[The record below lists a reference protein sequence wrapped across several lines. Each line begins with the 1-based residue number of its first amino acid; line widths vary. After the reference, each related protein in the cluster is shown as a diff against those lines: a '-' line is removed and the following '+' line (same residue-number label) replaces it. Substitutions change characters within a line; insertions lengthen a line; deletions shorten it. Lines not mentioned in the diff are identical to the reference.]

1 MNIKIEPN
9 LSPSNLSQ
17 KRKRENSLINQKNS
31 SKITNKNVSKDQK
44 TKEKNLNEN
53 SITANENITKPR
65 VENSL
70 GELTKNFVNYIKT
83 SGQKTININELV
95 RELKVK
101 KRRIY
106 DITNVLE
113 GIGYIQK
120 HAKNE
125 ISWIKNDVFLP
136 QKNSSNR
143 LSTISSEIKLKQEQL
158 KNLQNEELEI
168 DQNIEIIKN
177 KFNYISQQEDFNKFG
192 YVTFNDLNDL
202 STNEKFDLL
211 VIKAP
216 KGTLV
221 DIIDPNEAKNSYN
234 KLKNDME
241 NGRIKY
247 DNNLLETLK
256 KEHHIFL
263 DSPNG
268 KILVYRITN
277 GEISTFSMK
286 NESVEDENNNNEK

>member
-1 MNIKIEPN
+1 MNNKNEN
-9 LSPSNLSQ
+9 LSPRNLTQ
-17 KRKRENSLINQKNS
+17 KRKREILSL
-31 SKITNKNVSKDQK
+31 
-44 TKEKNLNEN
+44 KEKNVTKFINKNISNSKLKEKNENSFLNEN
-53 SITANENITKPR
+53 SVIKPR

-83 SGQKTININELV
+83 SGRKTININDLV
-95 RELKVK
+95 HELKVK

-136 QKNSSNR
+136 QIKTSNR
-143 LSTISSEIKLKQEQL
+143 ISTISTEIKNLQETL
-158 KNLQNEELEI
+158 KNLENEEIEI
-168 DQNIEIIKN
+168 EQNIEIIKN
-177 KFNYISQQEDFNKFG
+177 KFNFISQQEEFNKFG
-192 YVTFNDLNDL
+192 YITFNDLNDL
-202 STNEKFDLL
+202 SSNEKFDLL
-211 VIKAP
+211 AIKAP

-241 NGRIKY
+241 NGKINF
-247 DNNLLETLK
+247 DDNLLETLK

-268 KILVYRITN
+268 TILVYRITN

-286 NESVEDENNNNEK
+286 NEDVNNEK

>member
-1 MNIKIEPN
+1 MNNKNEPN
-9 LSPSNLSQ
+9 LSPRNLTQ
-17 KRKRENSLINQKNS
+17 KRKREILSL
-31 SKITNKNVSKDQK
+31 
-44 TKEKNLNEN
+44 KEKNPTKFINKNNSNSKIKEKNSNENSFLNEN
-53 SITANENITKPR
+53 SVIKPR

-83 SGQKTININELV
+83 SGRKTININDLV
-95 RELKVK
+95 HELKVK

-136 QKNSSNR
+136 QIKTSNR
-143 LSTISSEIKLKQEQL
+143 ISTISSEIKTLQETL
-158 KNLQNEELEI
+158 KNLENEEIEI

-177 KFNYISQQEDFNKFG
+177 KFNFISQQEEFNKFG
-192 YVTFNDLNDL
+192 YITFNDLNDL
-202 STNEKFDLL
+202 SSNEKFDLL
-211 VIKAP
+211 AIKAP

-241 NGRIKY
+241 NGKINF
-247 DNNLLETLK
+247 DDNLLETLK

-286 NESVEDENNNNEK
+286 NEDVNNEK

>member
-1 MNIKIEPN
+1 MNNKNEPN
-9 LSPSNLSQ
+9 LSPRNLTQ
-17 KRKRENSLINQKNS
+17 KRKREILSL
-31 SKITNKNVSKDQK
+31 
-44 TKEKNLNEN
+44 KEKNVTKFINKNISNSKLKEKNENSFLNEN
-53 SITANENITKPR
+53 SVIKPR

-83 SGQKTININELV
+83 SGRKTININDLV
-95 RELKVK
+95 HELKVK

-136 QKNSSNR
+136 QIKTSNR
-143 LSTISSEIKLKQEQL
+143 ISTISSEIKNLQETL
-158 KNLQNEELEI
+158 KNLENEEIEI
-168 DQNIEIIKN
+168 EQNIEIIKN
-177 KFNYISQQEDFNKFG
+177 KFNFISQQEEFNKFG
-192 YVTFNDLNDL
+192 YITFNDLNDL
-202 STNEKFDLL
+202 SSNEKFDLL
-211 VIKAP
+211 AIKAP

-241 NGRIKY
+241 NGKINF
-247 DNNLLETLK
+247 DDNLLETLK

-268 KILVYRITN
+268 RIMVYRITN

-286 NESVEDENNNNEK
+286 NEDINNEK

>member
-1 MNIKIEPN
+1 MNNKNEN
-9 LSPSNLSQ
+9 LSPRNLTQ
-17 KRKRENSLINQKNS
+17 KRKREILSL
-31 SKITNKNVSKDQK
+31 
-44 TKEKNLNEN
+44 KEKNVTKFINKNISNSKLKEKNENSFLNEN
-53 SITANENITKPR
+53 SVIKPR

-83 SGQKTININELV
+83 SGRKTININDLV
-95 RELKVK
+95 HELKVK

-136 QKNSSNR
+136 QIKTSNR
-143 LSTISSEIKLKQEQL
+143 ISTISSEIKNLQETL
-158 KNLQNEELEI
+158 KNLENEEIEI
-168 DQNIEIIKN
+168 EQNIEIIKN
-177 KFNYISQQEDFNKFG
+177 KFNFISQQEEFNKFG
-192 YVTFNDLNDL
+192 YITFNDLNDL
-202 STNEKFDLL
+202 SSNEKFDLL
-211 VIKAP
+211 AIKAP

-241 NGRIKY
+241 NGKINF
-247 DNNLLETLK
+247 DDNLLETLK

-268 KILVYRITN
+268 RIMVYRITN

-286 NESVEDENNNNEK
+286 NEDINNEK

>member
-1 MNIKIEPN
+1 MNNKNEPN
-9 LSPSNLSQ
+9 LSPRNLTQ
-17 KRKRENSLINQKNS
+17 KRKREILSL
-31 SKITNKNVSKDQK
+31 
-44 TKEKNLNEN
+44 KEKNLTKFINKNASNSKIKEKNSNEN
-53 SITANENITKPR
+53 SFLNENSVIKPR
-65 VENSL
+65 VETSL

-83 SGQKTININELV
+83 SGRKTININDLV
-95 RELKVK
+95 HELKVK

-136 QKNSSNR
+136 Q
-143 LSTISSEIKLKQEQL
+143 IKTLQETL
-158 KNLQNEELEI
+158 KNLENEEIEI

-177 KFNYISQQEDFNKFG
+177 KFNFISQQEEFNKFG
-192 YVTFNDLNDL
+192 YITFNDLNDL
-202 STNEKFDLL
+202 SSNEKFDLL
-211 VIKAP
+211 AIKAP

-241 NGRIKY
+241 NGKINF
-247 DNNLLETLK
+247 DDNLLETLK

-286 NESVEDENNNNEK
+286 NEDVNNEK

>member
-1 MNIKIEPN
+1 MNNKNEN
-9 LSPSNLSQ
+9 LSPRNLTQ
-17 KRKRENSLINQKNS
+17 KRKREILSL
-31 SKITNKNVSKDQK
+31 
-44 TKEKNLNEN
+44 KEKNVTKFINKNISNSKLKEKNENSFLNEN
-53 SITANENITKPR
+53 SVIKPR

-83 SGQKTININELV
+83 SGRKTININDLV
-95 RELKVK
+95 HELKVK

-136 QKNSSNR
+136 QIKTSNR
-143 LSTISSEIKLKQEQL
+143 ISTISSEIKTLQETL
-158 KNLQNEELEI
+158 KNLENEEIEI

-177 KFNYISQQEDFNKFG
+177 KFNFISQQEEFNKFG
-192 YVTFNDLNDL
+192 YITFNDLNDL
-202 STNEKFDLL
+202 SSNEKFDLL
-211 VIKAP
+211 AIKAP

-241 NGRIKY
+241 NGKINF
-247 DNNLLETLK
+247 DDNLLETLK

-286 NESVEDENNNNEK
+286 NEDVNNEK

>member
-1 MNIKIEPN
+1 MNNKNEN
-9 LSPSNLSQ
+9 LSPRNLTQ
-17 KRKRENSLINQKNS
+17 KRKREILSL
-31 SKITNKNVSKDQK
+31 
-44 TKEKNLNEN
+44 KEKNVTKFINKNISNSKLKEKNENSFLNEN
-53 SITANENITKPR
+53 SVIKPR

-83 SGQKTININELV
+83 SGRKTININDLV
-95 RELKVK
+95 HELKVK

-136 QKNSSNR
+136 QIKTSNR
-143 LSTISSEIKLKQEQL
+143 ISTISTEIKNLQETL
-158 KNLQNEELEI
+158 KNLENEEIEI
-168 DQNIEIIKN
+168 EQNIEIIKN
-177 KFNYISQQEDFNKFG
+177 KFNFISQQEEFNKFG
-192 YVTFNDLNDL
+192 YITFNDLNDL
-202 STNEKFDLL
+202 SSNEKFDLL
-211 VIKAP
+211 AIKAP

-241 NGRIKY
+241 NGKINF
-247 DNNLLETLK
+247 DDNLLETLK

-286 NESVEDENNNNEK
+286 NEDVNNEK

>member
-1 MNIKIEPN
+1 MNNKNEN
-9 LSPSNLSQ
+9 LSPRNLTQ
-17 KRKRENSLINQKNS
+17 KRKREILSL
-31 SKITNKNVSKDQK
+31 
-44 TKEKNLNEN
+44 KEKNVTKFINKNISNSKLKEKNENSFLNEN
-53 SITANENITKPR
+53 SVIKPR

-83 SGQKTININELV
+83 SGRKTININDLV
-95 RELKVK
+95 HELKVK

-136 QKNSSNR
+136 QIKTSNR
-143 LSTISSEIKLKQEQL
+143 ISTISSEIKNLQETL
-158 KNLQNEELEI
+158 KNLENEEIEI
-168 DQNIEIIKN
+168 EQNIEIIKN
-177 KFNYISQQEDFNKFG
+177 KFNFISQQEEFNKFG
-192 YVTFNDLNDL
+192 YITFNDLNDL
-202 STNEKFDLL
+202 SSNEKFDLL
-211 VIKAP
+211 AIKAP

-241 NGRIKY
+241 NGKINF
-247 DNNLLETLK
+247 DDNLLETLK

-286 NESVEDENNNNEK
+286 NEDVNNEK

>member
-1 MNIKIEPN
+1 MNNKNSEPN
-9 LSPSNLSQ
+9 LSPRKLTQ
-17 KRKRENSLINQKNS
+17 KRKREIPSLNQNNSTKLINKN
-31 SKITNKNVSKDQK
+31 ISKDSK
-44 TKEKNLNEN
+44 LKEKNSNEN
-53 SITANENITKPR
+53 SFFNENSVIKPR

-83 SGQKTININELV
+83 SGRKTININDLV

-136 QKNSSNR
+136 QIKSLNR
-143 LSTISSEIKLKQEQL
+143 ISTISTEIKKKQETL
-158 KNLQNEELEI
+158 KNLENEEIEI
-168 DQNIEIIKN
+168 EQNIEIIKN
-177 KFNYISQQEDFNKFG
+177 KFNFISQQEEFNKFG
-192 YVTFNDLNDL
+192 YITFNDLNDL
-202 STNEKFDLL
+202 SSNEKFDLL
-211 VIKAP
+211 AIKAP

-241 NGRIKY
+241 NGKINF
-247 DNNLLETLK
+247 DDNLLETLK

-268 KILVYRITN
+268 RIMVYRITN

-286 NESVEDENNNNEK
+286 NENVNNEK

>member
-1 MNIKIEPN
+1 MNNKNEN
-9 LSPSNLSQ
+9 LSPRNLTQ
-17 KRKRENSLINQKNS
+17 KRKREILSL
-31 SKITNKNVSKDQK
+31 
-44 TKEKNLNEN
+44 KEKNVTKFINKNISNSKLKEKNENSFLNEN
-53 SITANENITKPR
+53 SVIKPR

-83 SGQKTININELV
+83 SGRKTININDLV
-95 RELKVK
+95 HELKVK

-136 QKNSSNR
+136 QIKTSNR
-143 LSTISSEIKLKQEQL
+143 ISTISSEIKTLQETL
-158 KNLQNEELEI
+158 KNLENEEIEI

-177 KFNYISQQEDFNKFG
+177 KFNFISQQEEFNKFG
-192 YVTFNDLNDL
+192 YITFNDLNDL
-202 STNEKFDLL
+202 SSNEKFDLL
-211 VIKAP
+211 AIKAP

-241 NGRIKY
+241 NGKINF
-247 DNNLLETLK
+247 DDNLLETLK

-268 KILVYRITN
+268 RIMVYRITN

-286 NESVEDENNNNEK
+286 NEDINNEK

>member
-1 MNIKIEPN
+1 MNNKNEN
-9 LSPSNLSQ
+9 LSPRNLTQ
-17 KRKRENSLINQKNS
+17 KRKREILSL
-31 SKITNKNVSKDQK
+31 
-44 TKEKNLNEN
+44 KEKNVTKFINKNISNSKLKEKNENSFLNEN
-53 SITANENITKPR
+53 SVIKPR

-83 SGQKTININELV
+83 SGRKTININDLV
-95 RELKVK
+95 HELKVK

-136 QKNSSNR
+136 QIKTSNR
-143 LSTISSEIKLKQEQL
+143 ISTISSEIKNLQETL
-158 KNLQNEELEI
+158 KNLENEEIEI
-168 DQNIEIIKN
+168 EQNIEIIKN
-177 KFNYISQQEDFNKFG
+177 KFNFISQQDEFNKFG
-192 YVTFNDLNDL
+192 YITFNDLNDL
-202 STNEKFDLL
+202 SSNEKFDLL
-211 VIKAP
+211 AIKAP

-241 NGRIKY
+241 SGKINF
-247 DNNLLETLK
+247 DDNLLETLK

-268 KILVYRITN
+268 KIMVYRITN

-286 NESVEDENNNNEK
+286 NENVNNEK

>member
-1 MNIKIEPN
+1 MNNKNEPN
-9 LSPSNLSQ
+9 LSPRNLTQ
-17 KRKRENSLINQKNS
+17 KRKREILSL
-31 SKITNKNVSKDQK
+31 
-44 TKEKNLNEN
+44 KEKNVTKFINKNISNSKLKEKNENSFLNEN
-53 SITANENITKPR
+53 SVIKPR

-83 SGQKTININELV
+83 SGRKTININDLV
-95 RELKVK
+95 HELKVK

-136 QKNSSNR
+136 QIKTSNR
-143 LSTISSEIKLKQEQL
+143 ISTISTEIKNLQETL
-158 KNLQNEELEI
+158 KNLENEEIEI
-168 DQNIEIIKN
+168 EQNIEIIKN
-177 KFNYISQQEDFNKFG
+177 KFNFISQQEEFNKFG
-192 YVTFNDLNDL
+192 YITFNDLNDL
-202 STNEKFDLL
+202 SSNEKFDLL
-211 VIKAP
+211 AIKAP

-241 NGRIKY
+241 NGKINF
-247 DNNLLETLK
+247 DDNLLETLK

-268 KILVYRITN
+268 KIMVYRITN

-286 NESVEDENNNNEK
+286 NEDVNNEK

>member
-1 MNIKIEPN
+1 MNNKNEN
-9 LSPSNLSQ
+9 LSPRNLTQ
-17 KRKRENSLINQKNS
+17 KRKREILSL
-31 SKITNKNVSKDQK
+31 
-44 TKEKNLNEN
+44 KEKNPTKFINKNNSNSKIKEKNSNENSFLNEN
-53 SITANENITKPR
+53 SVIKPR

-83 SGQKTININELV
+83 SGRKTININDLV
-95 RELKVK
+95 HELKVK

-136 QKNSSNR
+136 QIKTSNR
-143 LSTISSEIKLKQEQL
+143 ISTISSEIKTLQETL
-158 KNLQNEELEI
+158 KNLENEEIEI

-177 KFNYISQQEDFNKFG
+177 KFNFISQQEEFNKFG
-192 YVTFNDLNDL
+192 YITFNDLNDL
-202 STNEKFDLL
+202 SSNEKFDLL
-211 VIKAP
+211 AIKAP

-241 NGRIKY
+241 NGKINF
-247 DNNLLETLK
+247 DDNLLETLK

-286 NESVEDENNNNEK
+286 NEDINNEK

>member
-1 MNIKIEPN
+1 MNNKNEPN
-9 LSPSNLSQ
+9 LSPRNLTQ
-17 KRKRENSLINQKNS
+17 KRKREILSL
-31 SKITNKNVSKDQK
+31 
-44 TKEKNLNEN
+44 KEKNPTKFINKNNSNSKIKEKNSNENSFLNEN
-53 SITANENITKPR
+53 SVIKPR

-83 SGQKTININELV
+83 SGRKTININDLV
-95 RELKVK
+95 HELKVK

-136 QKNSSNR
+136 QIKTSNR
-143 LSTISSEIKLKQEQL
+143 ISTISSEIKTLQETL
-158 KNLQNEELEI
+158 KNLENEEIEI

-177 KFNYISQQEDFNKFG
+177 KFNFISQQEEFNKFG
-192 YVTFNDLNDL
+192 YITFNDLNDL
-202 STNEKFDLL
+202 SSNEKFDLL
-211 VIKAP
+211 AIKAP

-241 NGRIKY
+241 NGKINF
-247 DNNLLETLK
+247 DDNLLETLK

-268 KILVYRITN
+268 RIMVYRITN

-286 NESVEDENNNNEK
+286 NEDVNNEK

>member
-1 MNIKIEPN
+1 MNNKNEN
-9 LSPSNLSQ
+9 LSPRNLTQ
-17 KRKRENSLINQKNS
+17 KRKREILSL
-31 SKITNKNVSKDQK
+31 
-44 TKEKNLNEN
+44 KEKNVTKFINKNISNSKLKEKNENSFLNEN
-53 SITANENITKPR
+53 SVIKPR

-83 SGQKTININELV
+83 SGRKTININDLV
-95 RELKVK
+95 HELKVK

-136 QKNSSNR
+136 QIKTSNR
-143 LSTISSEIKLKQEQL
+143 ISTISSEIKTLQETL
-158 KNLQNEELEI
+158 KNLENEEIEI

-177 KFNYISQQEDFNKFG
+177 KFNFISQQEEFNKFG
-192 YVTFNDLNDL
+192 YITFNDLNDL
-202 STNEKFDLL
+202 SSNEKFDLL
-211 VIKAP
+211 AIKAP

-241 NGRIKY
+241 NGKINF
-247 DNNLLETLK
+247 DDNLLETLK

-286 NESVEDENNNNEK
+286 NEDVNNER

>member
-1 MNIKIEPN
+1 MNNKNEN
-9 LSPSNLSQ
+9 LSPRNLTQ
-17 KRKRENSLINQKNS
+17 KRKREILSL
-31 SKITNKNVSKDQK
+31 
-44 TKEKNLNEN
+44 KEKNVTKFINKNISNSKLKEKNENSFLNEN
-53 SITANENITKPR
+53 SVIKPR

-83 SGQKTININELV
+83 SGRKTININDLV
-95 RELKVK
+95 HELKVK

-136 QKNSSNR
+136 QIKTSNR
-143 LSTISSEIKLKQEQL
+143 ISTISTEIKNLQETL
-158 KNLQNEELEI
+158 KNLENEEIEI
-168 DQNIEIIKN
+168 EQNIEIIKN
-177 KFNYISQQEDFNKFG
+177 KFNFISQQEEFNKFG
-192 YVTFNDLNDL
+192 YITFNDLNDL
-202 STNEKFDLL
+202 SSNEKFDLL
-211 VIKAP
+211 AIKAP

-241 NGRIKY
+241 NRKINF
-247 DNNLLETLK
+247 DDNLLETLK

-268 KILVYRITN
+268 RIMVYRITN

-286 NESVEDENNNNEK
+286 NEDINNEK

>member
-1 MNIKIEPN
+1 MNNKNEPN
-9 LSPSNLSQ
+9 LSPRNLTQ
-17 KRKRENSLINQKNS
+17 KRKREILSL
-31 SKITNKNVSKDQK
+31 
-44 TKEKNLNEN
+44 KEKNPTKFINKNNSNSKIKEKNSNENSFLNEN
-53 SITANENITKPR
+53 SVIKPR

-83 SGQKTININELV
+83 SGRKTININDLV
-95 RELKVK
+95 HELKVK

-136 QKNSSNR
+136 QIKTSNR
-143 LSTISSEIKLKQEQL
+143 ISTISSEIKNLQETL
-158 KNLQNEELEI
+158 KNLENEEIEI
-168 DQNIEIIKN
+168 EQNIEIIKN
-177 KFNYISQQEDFNKFG
+177 KFNFISQQEEFNKFG
-192 YVTFNDLNDL
+192 YITFNDLNDL
-202 STNEKFDLL
+202 SSNEKFDLL
-211 VIKAP
+211 AIKAP

-241 NGRIKY
+241 NGKINF
-247 DNNLLETLK
+247 DDNLLETLK

-268 KILVYRITN
+268 RIMVYRITN

-286 NESVEDENNNNEK
+286 NEDINNEK

>member
-1 MNIKIEPN
+1 MNNKNEN
-9 LSPSNLSQ
+9 LSPRNLTQ
-17 KRKRENSLINQKNS
+17 KRKREILSL
-31 SKITNKNVSKDQK
+31 
-44 TKEKNLNEN
+44 KEKNVTKFINKNISNSKLKEKNENSFLNEN
-53 SITANENITKPR
+53 SVIKPR

-83 SGQKTININELV
+83 SGRKTININDLV
-95 RELKVK
+95 HELKVK

-136 QKNSSNR
+136 QIKTSNR
-143 LSTISSEIKLKQEQL
+143 ISTISSEIKNLQETL
-158 KNLQNEELEI
+158 KNLENEEIEI
-168 DQNIEIIKN
+168 EQNIEIIKN
-177 KFNYISQQEDFNKFG
+177 KFNFISQQEEFNKFG
-192 YVTFNDLNDL
+192 YITFNDLNDL
-202 STNEKFDLL
+202 SSNEKFDLL
-211 VIKAP
+211 AIKAP

-241 NGRIKY
+241 NGKINF
-247 DNNLLETLK
+247 DDNLLETLK

-268 KILVYRITN
+268 RIMVYRITN

-286 NESVEDENNNNEK
+286 KEDINNEK

>member
-1 MNIKIEPN
+1 MNNKNSEPN
-9 LSPSNLSQ
+9 LSPRKLTQ
-17 KRKRENSLINQKNS
+17 KRKREIPSLNQNNSTKLINKNIPKD
-31 SKITNKNVSKDQK
+31 SKL
-44 TKEKNLNEN
+44 KEKNSNEN
-53 SITANENITKPR
+53 SFFNENSVIKPR

-83 SGQKTININELV
+83 SGRKTININDLV

-136 QKNSSNR
+136 QIKSLNR
-143 LSTISSEIKLKQEQL
+143 ISTISTEIKKKQETL
-158 KNLQNEELEI
+158 KNLENEEIEI
-168 DQNIEIIKN
+168 EQNIEIIKN
-177 KFNYISQQEDFNKFG
+177 KFNFISQQEEFNKFG
-192 YVTFNDLNDL
+192 YITFNDLNDL
-202 STNEKFDLL
+202 SSNEKFDLL
-211 VIKAP
+211 AIKAP

-241 NGRIKY
+241 NGKINF
-247 DNNLLETLK
+247 DDNLLETLK

-268 KILVYRITN
+268 RIMVYRITN

-286 NESVEDENNNNEK
+286 NENVNNEK

>member
-1 MNIKIEPN
+1 MNNKNEN
-9 LSPSNLSQ
+9 LSPRNLTQ
-17 KRKRENSLINQKNS
+17 KRKREILSL
-31 SKITNKNVSKDQK
+31 
-44 TKEKNLNEN
+44 KEKNVTKFINKNISNSKLKEKNENSFLNEN
-53 SITANENITKPR
+53 SVIKPR

-83 SGQKTININELV
+83 SGRKTININDLV
-95 RELKVK
+95 HELKVK

-136 QKNSSNR
+136 QIKTSTR
-143 LSTISSEIKLKQEQL
+143 VSTISTEIKNLQETL
-158 KNLQNEELEI
+158 KNLENEEIEI
-168 DQNIEIIKN
+168 EQNIEIIKN
-177 KFNYISQQEDFNKFG
+177 KFNFISQQEEFNKFG
-192 YVTFNDLNDL
+192 YITFNDLNDL
-202 STNEKFDLL
+202 SSNEKFDLL
-211 VIKAP
+211 AIKAP

-241 NGRIKY
+241 NGKINF
-247 DNNLLETLK
+247 DDNLLETLK

-268 KILVYRITN
+268 RIMVYRITN

-286 NESVEDENNNNEK
+286 NEDINNEK

>member
-1 MNIKIEPN
+1 MNNKNEN
-9 LSPSNLSQ
+9 LSPRNLTQ
-17 KRKRENSLINQKNS
+17 KRKREILSL
-31 SKITNKNVSKDQK
+31 
-44 TKEKNLNEN
+44 KEKNVTKFINKNISNSKLKEKNENSFLNEN
-53 SITANENITKPR
+53 SVIKPR

-83 SGQKTININELV
+83 SGRKTININDLV
-95 RELKVK
+95 HELKVK

-136 QKNSSNR
+136 QIKTSNR
-143 LSTISSEIKLKQEQL
+143 ISTISTEIKNLQETL
-158 KNLQNEELEI
+158 KNLENEEIEI
-168 DQNIEIIKN
+168 EQNIEIIKN
-177 KFNYISQQEDFNKFG
+177 KFNFISQQEEFNKFG
-192 YVTFNDLNDL
+192 YITFNDLNDL
-202 STNEKFDLL
+202 SSNEKFDLL
-211 VIKAP
+211 AIKAP

-241 NGRIKY
+241 NGKINF
-247 DNNLLETLK
+247 DDNLLETLK

-268 KILVYRITN
+268 RIMVYRITN

-286 NESVEDENNNNEK
+286 NEDINNEK

>member
-1 MNIKIEPN
+1 MNNKNEN
-9 LSPSNLSQ
+9 LSPRNLTQ
-17 KRKRENSLINQKNS
+17 KRKREILSL
-31 SKITNKNVSKDQK
+31 
-44 TKEKNLNEN
+44 KEKNVTKFINKNISNSKLKEKNENSFLNEN
-53 SITANENITKPR
+53 SVIKPR

-83 SGQKTININELV
+83 SGRKTININDLV
-95 RELKVK
+95 HELKVK

-136 QKNSSNR
+136 QIKTSNR
-143 LSTISSEIKLKQEQL
+143 ISTISSEIKTLQETL
-158 KNLQNEELEI
+158 KNLENEEIEI
-168 DQNIEIIKN
+168 EQNIEIIKN
-177 KFNYISQQEDFNKFG
+177 KFNFISQQEEFNKFG
-192 YVTFNDLNDL
+192 YITFNDLNDL
-202 STNEKFDLL
+202 SSNEKFDLL
-211 VIKAP
+211 AIKAP

-241 NGRIKY
+241 NGKINF
-247 DNNLLETLK
+247 DDNLLETLK

-268 KILVYRITN
+268 RIMVYRITN

-286 NESVEDENNNNEK
+286 NEDINNEK

>member
-1 MNIKIEPN
+1 MNNKNEPN
-9 LSPSNLSQ
+9 LSPRNLTQ
-17 KRKRENSLINQKNS
+17 KRKREILSL
-31 SKITNKNVSKDQK
+31 
-44 TKEKNLNEN
+44 KEKNPTKFINKNNSNSKIKEKNSNENSFLNEN
-53 SITANENITKPR
+53 SVIKPR

-83 SGQKTININELV
+83 SGRKTININDLV
-95 RELKVK
+95 HELKVK

-136 QKNSSNR
+136 QIKTSNR
-143 LSTISSEIKLKQEQL
+143 ISTISTEIKNLQETL
-158 KNLQNEELEI
+158 KNLENEEIEI

-177 KFNYISQQEDFNKFG
+177 KFNFISQQEEFNKFG
-192 YVTFNDLNDL
+192 YITFNDLNDL
-202 STNEKFDLL
+202 SSNEKFDLL
-211 VIKAP
+211 AIKAP

-241 NGRIKY
+241 NGKINF
-247 DNNLLETLK
+247 DDNLLETLK

-286 NESVEDENNNNEK
+286 NEDVNNEK

>member
-1 MNIKIEPN
+1 MNNKNSEPN
-9 LSPSNLSQ
+9 LSPRNLTQ
-17 KRKRENSLINQKNS
+17 KRKRENSFFK
-31 SKITNKNVSKDQK
+31 SKISTKLLNKNISKDSK
-44 TKEKNLNEN
+44 LKEKNSNEN
-53 SITANENITKPR
+53 SFFNENSVIKPR

-83 SGQKTININELV
+83 SGRKTININDLV

-125 ISWIKNDVFLP
+125 ISWVKNDVFLP
-136 QKNSSNR
+136 QIKSSNR
-143 LSTISSEIKLKQEQL
+143 ISTISTEIKKKQETL
-158 KNLQNEELEI
+158 KNLENEEIEI
-168 DQNIEIIKN
+168 EQNIEIIKN
-177 KFNYISQQEDFNKFG
+177 KFNFISQQDEFNKFG
-192 YVTFNDLNDL
+192 YITFNDLNDL
-202 STNEKFDLL
+202 SSNEKFDLL
-211 VIKAP
+211 AIKAP

-241 NGRIKY
+241 SGKINF
-247 DNNLLETLK
+247 DDNLLETLK

-268 KILVYRITN
+268 KIMVYRITN

-286 NESVEDENNNNEK
+286 NENVNNEK

>member
-1 MNIKIEPN
+1 MNNKNEN
-9 LSPSNLSQ
+9 LSPRNLTQ
-17 KRKRENSLINQKNS
+17 KRKREILSL
-31 SKITNKNVSKDQK
+31 
-44 TKEKNLNEN
+44 KEKNVTKFINKNISNSKLKEKNENSFLNEN
-53 SITANENITKPR
+53 SVIKPR

-83 SGQKTININELV
+83 SGRKTININDLV
-95 RELKVK
+95 HELKVK

-136 QKNSSNR
+136 QIKTSNR
-143 LSTISSEIKLKQEQL
+143 ISTISSEIKTLQETL
-158 KNLQNEELEI
+158 KNLENEEIEI
-168 DQNIEIIKN
+168 EQNIEIIKN
-177 KFNYISQQEDFNKFG
+177 KFNFISQQEEFNKFG
-192 YVTFNDLNDL
+192 YITFNDLNDL
-202 STNEKFDLL
+202 SSNEKFDLL
-211 VIKAP
+211 AIKAP

-241 NGRIKY
+241 NGKINF
-247 DNNLLETLK
+247 DDNLLETLK

-286 NESVEDENNNNEK
+286 NEDVNNEK

>member
-1 MNIKIEPN
+1 MNNKNEN
-9 LSPSNLSQ
+9 LSPRNLTQ
-17 KRKRENSLINQKNS
+17 KRKREILSL
-31 SKITNKNVSKDQK
+31 
-44 TKEKNLNEN
+44 KEKNVTKFINKNISNSKLKEKNENSFLNEN
-53 SITANENITKPR
+53 SVIKPR

-83 SGQKTININELV
+83 SGRKTININDLV
-95 RELKVK
+95 HELKVK

-136 QKNSSNR
+136 QIKTSNR
-143 LSTISSEIKLKQEQL
+143 ISTISTEIKNLQETL
-158 KNLQNEELEI
+158 KNLENEEIEI
-168 DQNIEIIKN
+168 EQNIEIIEN
-177 KFNYISQQEDFNKFG
+177 KFNFISQQEEFNKFG
-192 YVTFNDLNDL
+192 YITFNDLNDL
-202 STNEKFDLL
+202 SSNEKFDLL
-211 VIKAP
+211 AIKAP

-241 NGRIKY
+241 NGKINF
-247 DNNLLETLK
+247 DDNLLETLK

-268 KILVYRITN
+268 RIMVYRITN

-286 NESVEDENNNNEK
+286 NEDINNEK

>member
-1 MNIKIEPN
+1 MHNKNSEPN
-9 LSPSNLSQ
+9 LSPRNLTQ
-17 KRKRENSLINQKNS
+17 KRKREIPSLNQKNS
-31 SKITNKNVSKDQK
+31 TKLINKNISKDSK
-44 TKEKNLNEN
+44 LKEKNSNENSFLNEN
-53 SITANENITKPR
+53 SVIKPR

-83 SGQKTININELV
+83 SGRKTININDLV

-136 QKNSSNR
+136 QIKSSNR
-143 LSTISSEIKLKQEQL
+143 ISTISTEIKKKQETL
-158 KNLQNEELEI
+158 KNLENEEIEI
-168 DQNIEIIKN
+168 EQNIEIIKN
-177 KFNYISQQEDFNKFG
+177 KFNFISQQEEFNKFG
-192 YVTFNDLNDL
+192 YITFNDLNDL
-202 STNEKFDLL
+202 SSNEKFDLL
-211 VIKAP
+211 AIKAP

-241 NGRIKY
+241 NGKINF
-247 DNNLLETLK
+247 DDNLLETLK

-268 KILVYRITN
+268 RIMVYRITN

-286 NESVEDENNNNEK
+286 NENVNNEK

>member
-1 MNIKIEPN
+1 MNNKNEN
-9 LSPSNLSQ
+9 LSPRNLTQ
-17 KRKRENSLINQKNS
+17 KRKREILSL
-31 SKITNKNVSKDQK
+31 
-44 TKEKNLNEN
+44 KEKNPTKFINKNNSNSKIKEKNSNENSFLNEN
-53 SITANENITKPR
+53 SVIKPR

-83 SGQKTININELV
+83 SGRKTININDLV
-95 RELKVK
+95 HELKVK

-136 QKNSSNR
+136 QIKTSNR
-143 LSTISSEIKLKQEQL
+143 ISTISSEIKNLQETL
-158 KNLQNEELEI
+158 KNLENEEIEI
-168 DQNIEIIKN
+168 EQNIEIIKN
-177 KFNYISQQEDFNKFG
+177 KFNFISQQEEFNKFG
-192 YVTFNDLNDL
+192 YITFNDLNDL
-202 STNEKFDLL
+202 SSNEKFDLL
-211 VIKAP
+211 AIKAP

-241 NGRIKY
+241 NGKINF
-247 DNNLLETLK
+247 DDNLLETLK

-268 KILVYRITN
+268 RIMVYRITN

-286 NESVEDENNNNEK
+286 NEDINNEK

>member
-1 MNIKIEPN
+1 MNNKNEPN
-9 LSPSNLSQ
+9 LSPRNLTQ
-17 KRKRENSLINQKNS
+17 KRKREILSL
-31 SKITNKNVSKDQK
+31 
-44 TKEKNLNEN
+44 KEKNVTKFINKNISYSKLKEKNENSFLNEN
-53 SITANENITKPR
+53 SVIKPR

-83 SGQKTININELV
+83 SGRKTININDLV
-95 RELKVK
+95 HELKVK

-136 QKNSSNR
+136 QIKTSNR
-143 LSTISSEIKLKQEQL
+143 ISTISSEIKTLQETL
-158 KNLQNEELEI
+158 KNLENEEIEI

-177 KFNYISQQEDFNKFG
+177 KFNFISQQEEFNKFG
-192 YVTFNDLNDL
+192 YITFNDLNDL
-202 STNEKFDLL
+202 SSNEKFDLL
-211 VIKAP
+211 AIKAP

-241 NGRIKY
+241 NGKINF
-247 DNNLLETLK
+247 DDNLLETLK

-268 KILVYRITN
+268 KIMVYRITN

-286 NESVEDENNNNEK
+286 NEDVNNEK

>member
-1 MNIKIEPN
+1 MNNKNEN
-9 LSPSNLSQ
+9 LSPRNLTQ
-17 KRKRENSLINQKNS
+17 KRKREILSL
-31 SKITNKNVSKDQK
+31 
-44 TKEKNLNEN
+44 KEKNVTKFINKNISNSKLKEKNENSFLNEN
-53 SITANENITKPR
+53 SVIKPR

-83 SGQKTININELV
+83 SGRKTININDLV

-136 QKNSSNR
+136 QIKSSNR
-143 LSTISSEIKLKQEQL
+143 ISTISTEIKKKQETL
-158 KNLQNEELEI
+158 KNLENEEIEI
-168 DQNIEIIKN
+168 EQNIEIIKN
-177 KFNYISQQEDFNKFG
+177 KFNFISQQDEFNKFG
-192 YVTFNDLNDL
+192 YITFNDLNDL
-202 STNEKFDLL
+202 SSNEKFDLL
-211 VIKAP
+211 AIKAP

-241 NGRIKY
+241 SGKINF
-247 DNNLLETLK
+247 DDNLLETLK

-268 KILVYRITN
+268 KIMVYRITN

-286 NESVEDENNNNEK
+286 NENVNNEK

>member
-1 MNIKIEPN
+1 MNNKNEPN
-9 LSPSNLSQ
+9 LSPRNLTQ
-17 KRKRENSLINQKNS
+17 KRKREISSLKEKNVTKFINKNS
-31 SKITNKNVSKDQK
+31 SNSKN
-44 TKEKNLNEN
+44 KEKNSNENSFLNEN
-53 SITANENITKPR
+53 SVIKPR

-83 SGQKTININELV
+83 SGRKTININDLV
-95 RELKVK
+95 HELKVK

-136 QKNSSNR
+136 QIKTSNR
-143 LSTISSEIKLKQEQL
+143 ISTISSEIKTLQETL
-158 KNLQNEELEI
+158 KNLENEEIEI

-177 KFNYISQQEDFNKFG
+177 KFNFISQQEEFNKFG
-192 YVTFNDLNDL
+192 YITFNDLNDL
-202 STNEKFDLL
+202 SSNEKFDLL
-211 VIKAP
+211 AIKAP

-241 NGRIKY
+241 NGKINF
-247 DNNLLETLK
+247 DDNLLETLK

-286 NESVEDENNNNEK
+286 NEDVNNEK

>member
-1 MNIKIEPN
+1 MNNKNEPN
-9 LSPSNLSQ
+9 LSPRNLTQ
-17 KRKRENSLINQKNS
+17 KRKREILSL
-31 SKITNKNVSKDQK
+31 
-44 TKEKNLNEN
+44 KEKNPTKFINKNNSNSKIKEKNSNENSFLNEN
-53 SITANENITKPR
+53 SVIKPR

-83 SGQKTININELV
+83 SGRKTININDLV
-95 RELKVK
+95 HELKVK

-136 QKNSSNR
+136 QIKTSNR
-143 LSTISSEIKLKQEQL
+143 ISTISSEIKTLQETL
-158 KNLQNEELEI
+158 KNLENEEIEI
-168 DQNIEIIKN
+168 EQNIEIIKN
-177 KFNYISQQEDFNKFG
+177 KFNFISQQEEFNKFG
-192 YVTFNDLNDL
+192 YITFNDLNDL
-202 STNEKFDLL
+202 SSNEKFDLL
-211 VIKAP
+211 AIKAP

-241 NGRIKY
+241 NGKINF
-247 DNNLLETLK
+247 DDNLLETLK

-268 KILVYRITN
+268 RIMVYRITN

-286 NESVEDENNNNEK
+286 NEDINNEK

>member
-1 MNIKIEPN
+1 MNNKNEPN
-9 LSPSNLSQ
+9 LSPRNLTQ
-17 KRKRENSLINQKNS
+17 KRKREILSL
-31 SKITNKNVSKDQK
+31 
-44 TKEKNLNEN
+44 KEKNPTKFINKNPSNSKIKEKNSNENSFLNEN
-53 SITANENITKPR
+53 SVIKPR

-83 SGQKTININELV
+83 SGRKTININDLV
-95 RELKVK
+95 HELKVK

-136 QKNSSNR
+136 QIKTSNR
-143 LSTISSEIKLKQEQL
+143 ISTISSEIKTLQETL
-158 KNLQNEELEI
+158 KNLENEEIEI

-177 KFNYISQQEDFNKFG
+177 KFNFISQQEEFNKFG
-192 YVTFNDLNDL
+192 YITFNDLNDL
-202 STNEKFDLL
+202 SSNEKFDLL
-211 VIKAP
+211 AIKAP

-241 NGRIKY
+241 NGKINF
-247 DNNLLETLK
+247 DDNLLETLK

-286 NESVEDENNNNEK
+286 NEDVNNEK

>member
-1 MNIKIEPN
+1 MHNKNSEPN
-9 LSPSNLSQ
+9 LSPRNLTQ
-17 KRKRENSLINQKNS
+17 KRKREILSL
-31 SKITNKNVSKDQK
+31 
-44 TKEKNLNEN
+44 KEKNVTKFINKNISN
-53 SITANENITKPR
+53 SKLKEKN
-65 VENSL
+65 ENSL

-83 SGQKTININELV
+83 SGRKTININDLV
-95 RELKVK
+95 HELKVK

-136 QKNSSNR
+136 QIKTSNR
-143 LSTISSEIKLKQEQL
+143 ISTISTEIKNLQETL
-158 KNLQNEELEI
+158 KNLENEEIEI
-168 DQNIEIIKN
+168 QQNIEIIKN
-177 KFNYISQQEDFNKFG
+177 KFNFISQQEEFNKFG
-192 YVTFNDLNDL
+192 YITFNDLNDL
-202 STNEKFDLL
+202 SSNEKFDLL
-211 VIKAP
+211 AIKAP

-241 NGRIKY
+241 NGKINF
-247 DNNLLETLK
+247 DDNLLETLK

-268 KILVYRITN
+268 RIMVYRITN

-286 NESVEDENNNNEK
+286 NENVNNEK

>member
-1 MNIKIEPN
+1 MNNKNSEPN
-9 LSPSNLSQ
+9 LSPRNLTQ
-17 KRKRENSLINQKNS
+17 KRKREISSLKEKNVTKFINKNS
-31 SKITNKNVSKDQK
+31 SNSKN
-44 TKEKNLNEN
+44 KEKNSNENSFLNEN
-53 SITANENITKPR
+53 SVIKPR

-83 SGQKTININELV
+83 SGRKTININDLV
-95 RELKVK
+95 HELKVK

-136 QKNSSNR
+136 QIKTSNR
-143 LSTISSEIKLKQEQL
+143 ISTISTEIKNLQETL
-158 KNLQNEELEI
+158 KNLENEEIEI
-168 DQNIEIIKN
+168 EQNIEIIKN
-177 KFNYISQQEDFNKFG
+177 KFNFISQQEEFNKFG
-192 YVTFNDLNDL
+192 YITFNDLNDL
-202 STNEKFDLL
+202 SSNEKFDLL
-211 VIKAP
+211 AIKAP

-241 NGRIKY
+241 NGKINF
-247 DNNLLETLK
+247 DDNLLETLK

-286 NESVEDENNNNEK
+286 NEDINNEK

>member
-1 MNIKIEPN
+1 MNNKNEPN
-9 LSPSNLSQ
+9 LSPRNLTQ
-17 KRKRENSLINQKNS
+17 KRKREILSLKEKNVTKFINKNS
-31 SKITNKNVSKDQK
+31 SNSKN
-44 TKEKNLNEN
+44 KEKNSNENSFLNEN
-53 SITANENITKPR
+53 SVIKPR

-83 SGQKTININELV
+83 SGRKTININDLV
-95 RELKVK
+95 HELKVK

-136 QKNSSNR
+136 QIKTSNR
-143 LSTISSEIKLKQEQL
+143 ISTISSEIKTLQETL
-158 KNLQNEELEI
+158 KNLENEEIEI

-177 KFNYISQQEDFNKFG
+177 KFNFISQQEEFNKFG
-192 YVTFNDLNDL
+192 YITFNDLNDL
-202 STNEKFDLL
+202 SSNEKFDLL
-211 VIKAP
+211 AIKAP

-241 NGRIKY
+241 NGKINF
-247 DNNLLETLK
+247 DDNLLETLK

-286 NESVEDENNNNEK
+286 NEDVNNEK

>member
-1 MNIKIEPN
+1 MNNKNEPN
-9 LSPSNLSQ
+9 LSPRNLTQ
-17 KRKRENSLINQKNS
+17 KRKREILSL
-31 SKITNKNVSKDQK
+31 
-44 TKEKNLNEN
+44 KEKNVTKFINKNISNSKLKEKNENSFLNEN
-53 SITANENITKPR
+53 SVIKPR

-83 SGQKTININELV
+83 SGRKTININDLV
-95 RELKVK
+95 HELKVK

-136 QKNSSNR
+136 QIKTSNR
-143 LSTISSEIKLKQEQL
+143 ISTISTEIKNLQETL
-158 KNLQNEELEI
+158 KNLENEEIEI
-168 DQNIEIIKN
+168 EQNIEIIKN
-177 KFNYISQQEDFNKFG
+177 KFNFISQQEEFNKFG
-192 YVTFNDLNDL
+192 YITFNDLNDL
-202 STNEKFDLL
+202 SSNEKFDLL
-211 VIKAP
+211 AIKAP

-241 NGRIKY
+241 NGKINF
-247 DNNLLETLK
+247 DDNLLETLK

-268 KILVYRITN
+268 RIMVYRITN

-286 NESVEDENNNNEK
+286 NEDINNEK

>member
-1 MNIKIEPN
+1 MNNKNEPN
-9 LSPSNLSQ
+9 LSPRNLTQ
-17 KRKRENSLINQKNS
+17 KRKREILSL
-31 SKITNKNVSKDQK
+31 
-44 TKEKNLNEN
+44 KEKNPTKFINKNNSISKIKEKNSNENSFLNEN
-53 SITANENITKPR
+53 SVIKPR

-83 SGQKTININELV
+83 SGRKTININDLV
-95 RELKVK
+95 HELKVK

-136 QKNSSNR
+136 QIKTSNR
-143 LSTISSEIKLKQEQL
+143 ISTISSEIKTLQETL
-158 KNLQNEELEI
+158 KNLENEEIEI

-177 KFNYISQQEDFNKFG
+177 KFNFISQQEEFNKFG
-192 YVTFNDLNDL
+192 YITFNDLNDL
-202 STNEKFDLL
+202 SSNEKFDLL
-211 VIKAP
+211 AIKAP

-241 NGRIKY
+241 NGKINF
-247 DNNLLETLK
+247 DDNLLETLK

-286 NESVEDENNNNEK
+286 NEDVNNEK